1 MLYEPVYDDQ
11 ADYLANLA
19 LREYLEAQMDQWWF
33 DNVARFNH
41 FQLRPMRRKGI
52 FF

>member
-1 MLYEPVYDDQ
+1 MIYEPTFDDQ
-11 ADYLANLA
+11 ADYLAVFM
-19 LREYLEAQMDQWWF
+19 LREFTEMNLDDWWF

-41 FQLRPMRRKGI
+41 FQLRPMRRRGV